1 MPIPLVGRET
11 ERSRIAVLLAGARNS
26 RGGALVLHGEPG
38 VGKSALLEDARQQ
51 ATDMHVLSSRGIEWE
66 AELPFAGLHQ
76 LVRPAL
82 GHLERLPAPQAS
94 ALRGA
99 LGLEEGGGDELFLVS
114 LAVLSLLSEAAERRP
129 LLCLVDDAHWLDD
142 ASAGALAFVARRV
155 GAERIALLFAA
166 REGEVRRF
174 EPPALPSLSVR
185 GLDGEAAGALLDRRT
200 DAVLSAEARE
210 RLIQGTGGNPLALLE
225 LPRVLS
231 AAQLAGAEPLLD
243 PLPVSV
249 RVEQAFRARLARLP
263 QETQTLLLVAAAE
276 GSGELAA
283 VLRAARQLGAAP
295 SALDAAEGAGLVNAD
310 SARLEFRHPLVRS
323 AVYQGAPLS
332 RR

>member
-129 LLCLVDDAHWLDD
+129 ILCLVDDAHWLDD
-142 ASAGALAFVARRV
+142 ASAEALAFVARRL
-155 GAERIALLFAA
+155 GAEGIALLFPP
-166 REGEVRRF
+166 REGEGRRF
-174 EPPALPSLSVR
+174 QPPALPELSIG
-185 GLDGEAAGALLDRRT
+185 GLHAGGAGALFN
-200 DAVLSAEARE
+200 
-210 RLIQGTGGNPLALLE
+210 GP
-225 LPRVLS
+225 
-231 AAQLAGAEPLLD
+231 
-243 PLPVSV
+243 
-249 RVEQAFRARLARLP
+249 
-263 QETQTLLLVAAAE
+263 
-276 GSGELAA
+276 
-283 VLRAARQLGAAP
+283 
-295 SALDAAEGAGLVNAD
+295 GAGG
-310 SARLEFRHPLVRS
+310 PPP
-323 AVYQGAPLS
+323 G
-332 RR
+332 